1 MKITDA
7 LLGEHGVFY
16 AQFSHLE
23 QVIPQLADLALVQ
36 AQGALLTAALETH
49 AHLEEELLFSALD
62 PHLGQGGP
70 LAVMRMEHQQIE
82 EGLARLPGLGERAL
96 AQQLLLQVVQ
106 VARGHF
112 AKEEQVL
119 YPMAQQVLGEAKL
132 VELGAS
138 WAERRQVVVVG

>member
-23 QVIPQLADLALVQ
+23 QVIPQRADLALVQ